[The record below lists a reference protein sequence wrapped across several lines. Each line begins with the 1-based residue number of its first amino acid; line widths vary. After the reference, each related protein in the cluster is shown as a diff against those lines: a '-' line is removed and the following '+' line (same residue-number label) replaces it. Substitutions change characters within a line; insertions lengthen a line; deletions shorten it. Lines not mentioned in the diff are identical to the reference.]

1 MVSLKTC
8 TMSEKGSF
16 DIRSNYMMEVPQILL
31 VGKRGTSNV
40 NKVQV
45 GFQLEW
51 TQKWSS

>member
-1 MVSLKTC
+1 
-8 TMSEKGSF
+8 
-16 DIRSNYMMEVPQILL
+16 MEAPQILF